1 MHPIDQIKDLFRAL
15 NQLEQVSL
23 LKELSDSMQ
32 DETEEYKDDV
42 IVKCPFCQSQQ
53 TVKNGRING
62 KQKYKCKDCHKSY
75 SKYTGTIAHGIK
87 KRNKFEEYKSVL
99 LTEGLF
105 PLKNM
110 ATRIGIS
117 EQTAFD
123 WRHKILCTL
132 TTDDTQFNGIVEID
146 DLWFLYSQKGR
157 QGLKYS
163 RKRGGSKHK
172 GDNNYQAKL
181 LVTSDREGTHDLS
194 LTRIGRLKSEDIQR
208 KVGGRFK
215 KEVTLVS
222 DKHSSISAFAWKNG
236 INHVSFKSS
245 QHGADKEHHVQ
256 LVNNMASR
264 LKNFINGTLKGVSTK
279 HLQCYANWFSF
290 KEGKKGKGEILDA
303 ANQQLDQKTESWN
316 TFINIESMY
325 KKFIEEYSVRTYR
338 CPTKRKWK
346 NQPWNDDM
354 ITAMSYV

>member
-1 MHPIDQIKDLFRAL
+1 MQYQEQIKELFKTL
-15 NQLEQVSL
+15 NHSEQVSL
-23 LKELSDSMQ
+23 LEVLSNSLREATFKCKEG
-32 DETEEYKDDV
+32 V
-42 IVKCPFCQSQQ
+42 IFKCPFCQSQQ
-53 TVKNGRING
+53 IVKNGSING
-62 KQKYKCKDCHKSY
+62 KQKYKCKDCNRTY
-75 SKYTGTIAHGIK
+75 TNCTGTSSHGIK
-87 KRNKFEEYKSVL
+87 KRDKYEEYKSVL
-99 LTEGLF
+99 LTEGLY
-105 PLKNM
+105 PLKKM
-110 ATRIGIS
+110 ASRIGIS

-132 TTDDTQFNGIVEID
+132 TTEDTQFDGIVEID
-146 DLWFLYSQKGR
+146 DIWFLYSQKGR

-163 RKRGGSKHK
+163 RKRGGSKRK

-181 LVTSDREGTHDLS
+181 LVTSDRNGSHDLS
-194 LTRIGRLKSEDIQR
+194 LTRIGRLKSADIQR

-215 KEVTLVS
+215 KDTTLVS
-222 DKHSSISAFAWKNG
+222 DKHSSISAFAKKNG
-236 INHVSFKSS
+236 IKHIGFKSS

-264 LKNFINGTLKGVSTK
+264 LKNFLNGNLKGVSTK

-290 KEGKKGKGEILDA
+290 KEGKKEQNKIILA
-303 ANQQLDQKTESWN
+303 ANQQLCQNTDTWN
-316 TFINIESMY
+316 TFINMEPMY

-346 NQPWNDDM
+346 NQQWNDEM

>member
-1 MHPIDQIKDLFRAL
+1 MQSIDQIKDLFKTL
-15 NQLEQVSL
+15 NQLDQVSL
-23 LKELSDSMQ
+23 LKELSDGMQ
-32 DETEEYKDDV
+32 KDAEKYKEDI

-53 TVKNGRING
+53 IVKNGSVNG
-62 KQKYKCKDCHKSY
+62 KQKYKCKDCNKSY
-75 SKYTGTIAHGIK
+75 SKYTGTSSHGIK
-87 KRNKFEEYKSVL
+87 KRDKFEEYKSVL

-105 PLKNM
+105 PLKKM
-110 ATRIGIS
+110 ASRIGIS

-146 DLWFLYSQKGR
+146 DIWFLYSQKGR

-163 RKRGGSKHK
+163 RKRGGSKRK

-181 LVTSDREGTHDLS
+181 LVTSDREGDHDLS

-215 KEVTLVS
+215 KEATLVS
-222 DKHSSISAFAWKNG
+222 DKHSSISAFAKKNR
-236 INHVSFKSS
+236 IKHVSFKSS

-264 LKNFINGTLKGVSTK
+264 LKNFINGNLKGVSTK

-290 KEGKKGKGEILDA
+290 IEGKKGQSEIIKA
-303 ANQQLDQKTESWN
+303 ANQQLDQKTDSWN
-316 TFINIESMY
+316 TFINMESMY

-354 ITAMSYV
+354 IAAMSYV